1 MIALLSE
8 IMVNL
13 VLYSVDH
20 NLRVTLPRNEI
31 LTVRTKFHGVYPSNI
46 MVRYRI
52 LKGGQ
57 ISSTPNFFPVP
68 DSRE

>member
-31 LTVRTKFHGVYPSNI
+31 LTVCTKFHNF

-52 LKGGQ
+52 LEGGQ
-57 ISSTPNFFPVP
+57 ISSTPIFFTVP